1 MRGRW
6 SVRPGRLVLAGDLT
20 GADDVDI
27 GLHHHPA
34 VQLTVGL
41 DGPLVVVFGDGRTVR
56 CRVAVIAGGVRH
68 ALRPGGA
75 RTALSAYINP
85 AGRTGA
91 VLNGLCRRDGDA
103 GVWTAPLDDDMA
115 ELVEG
120 GHQAGDLQVVADIA
134 VRAVL
139 RAAGID
145 PADASPVHPALS
157 RAVELVSA
165 GMPDRADLVAVAR
178 AVAVSPDYL
187 GRLFRRQTGVS
198 FSAMARWS
206 RLLSALPHLDRG
218 ASVTDA
224 AHLAGFADGAHAH
237 RVCRELAGI
246 SPSQVARLLAE
257 NRTDPFKRE

>member
-6 SVRPGRLVLAGDLT
+6 SARPGRLVLAGDLT
-20 GADDVDI
+20 GADGVDI
-27 GLHHHPA
+27 DLHHHPA

-41 DGPLVVVFGDGRTVR
+41 DGALVVVRDDGGTVR
-56 CRVAVIAGGVRH
+56 CRVAVIASGVRH

-75 RTALSAYINP
+75 RTALSVYVSP
-85 AGRTGA
+85 VGRTGA
-91 VLNGLCRRDGDA
+91 ALNGLCRRDGDA
-103 GVWTAPLDDDMA
+103 GVWTALLDDDVTD
-115 ELVEG
+115 LISG
-120 GHQAGDLQVVADIA
+120 GHRTDDLQGAAEVA

-139 RAAGID
+139 RAAGVD
-145 PADASPVHPALS
+145 PADVSPAHPALS
-157 RAVELVSA
+157 RAVEVVSA

-198 FSAMARWS
+198 FSATARWS

-237 RVCRELAGI
+237 RVCRELAGL
-246 SPSQVARLLAE
+246 SPSQVAGLRAE
-257 NRTDPFKRE
+257 NRTDPFKPE